1 MAKTIKGSDIIQD
14 NHLENAI
21 QDAKELKA
29 AYDALDKS
37 VLRLAMNSKALGK
50 GNGITSVTEI
60 KRVSEAYAQSNAA
73 VKASIELDKQLR
85 AADDEV
91 VKGKLRLQQ
100 ANANQSKI
108 LKEQIALEDKEI
120 GTLKRLSVENSKLTR
135 ERQGL
140 NLETKKGTD
149 RLKEINAQLDK
160 NNKIIRNSSDAMGK
174 QRLNIGNYKS
184 AIGGL
189 TSALGQ
195 LGLAFSAFTIMR
207 DAFKTMVDFEKA
219 TASLSA
225 ITGATGSDLTAL
237 KGTILDLA
245 TSMKVGV
252 TETTK
257 LFEIVGSQMPQ
268 LLKDSEGMKAVAE
281 SAIILSKASG
291 DSIESSTLAMAS
303 VMNQFKLEAT
313 ESARVMNVLAAG
325 SLVGSAGITDVSEAM
340 KNFGSVASGANI
352 TVEESVALI
361 EVLGKFGVVGAESG
375 TKLRGSILKLQQASF
390 GYASG
395 QFEVNDALEE
405 AKAKF
410 DSLGTAMEQDAFL
423 QKTFGAENISTGKI
437 LLSNI
442 GLFEEYTKGVT
453 GTSVATQQAAINS
466 DTMATVVNELK
477 AAWQN
482 LVVKW
487 SEGSDV
493 LGGLKGVLRFVADNL
508 ESIIGWVVRGISV
521 WASYRI
527 ALMLV
532 NKEGTGFIQVIGNMI
547 KGLAGANAG
556 LKQVKVGFASWV
568 GLAAALLP
576 IMIDLVKQTWQM
588 YDRTTALE
596 KVTEKYNEQI
606 ESERAKMDVLRLRVL
621 DAIGDKEKML
631 ALTNEI
637 NATYGTTLTNI
648 DDETQM
654 MNQLWEAYQ
663 KVNAEMEKRIKSQLI
678 EEELTELYRAKREA
692 DKALKDLGEETMWN
706 SPTFNLYR
714 KALKG
719 ITDDIAE
726 LNQEMFAMGLDN
738 SGTAKGRTPVGS
750 KEVTTEIENTA
761 TGISGVAK
769 EVKKLGEE
777 VERIY
782 KKKIPLTGV
791 DLSQFDPEEDNVYD
805 YMAALGGAEYQK
817 YADEQK
823 AIYEEQKRLEEEAAA
838 RRRKMAEE
846 SINLAKKITDALAD
860 EIDRRIEIEQNE
872 LAAGQDK
879 LTYLREQAN
888 QGNVDAAE
896 SIKAQEIANAQKS
909 LEIEELEKKKRNLLL
924 TVTALELASQK
935 INSGDGNA
943 LSNAGTE
950 LSTFIAKL
958 PKLYEGTE
966 GTVAE
971 ALGKPMMSGRDGYI
985 TRVDGSEMI
994 LNGKKTSALQNAG
1007 LTTTSDVAN
1016 AALAYSM
1023 GVVNRSSNIGN
1034 SENILAKKLDSVE
1047 KAIKSIDI
1055 PENRIDYNTQTKI
1068 ATETIAYRQ
1077 RVLKNHQKIGG
1088 LFS

>member
-1 MAKTIKGSDIIQD
+1 
-14 NHLENAI
+14 
-21 QDAKELKA
+21 
-29 AYDALDKS
+29 
-37 VLRLAMNSKALGK
+37 MNSKALGK

-493 LGGLKGVLRFVADNL
+493 LGGLKGVLRFV
-508 ESIIGWVVRGISV
+508 G
-521 WASYRI
+521 
-527 ALMLV
+527 LV
-532 NKEGTGFIQVIGNMI
+532 
-547 KGLAGANAG
+547 
-556 LKQVKVGFASWV
+556 
-568 GLAAALLP
+568 
-576 IMIDLVKQTWQM
+576 
-588 YDRTTALE
+588 
-596 KVTEKYNEQI
+596 
-606 ESERAKMDVLRLRVL
+606 
-621 DAIGDKEKML
+621 
-631 ALTNEI
+631 
-637 NATYGTTLTNI
+637 
-648 DDETQM
+648 
-654 MNQLWEAYQ
+654 
-663 KVNAEMEKRIKSQLI
+663 
-678 EEELTELYRAKREA
+678 
-692 DKALKDLGEETMWN
+692 
-706 SPTFNLYR
+706 
-714 KALKG
+714 
-719 ITDDIAE
+719 
-726 LNQEMFAMGLDN
+726 
-738 SGTAKGRTPVGS
+738 
-750 KEVTTEIENTA
+750 
-761 TGISGVAK
+761 
-769 EVKKLGEE
+769 
-777 VERIY
+777 
-782 KKKIPLTGV
+782 
-791 DLSQFDPEEDNVYD
+791 
-805 YMAALGGAEYQK
+805 
-817 YADEQK
+817 
-823 AIYEEQKRLEEEAAA
+823 
-838 RRRKMAEE
+838 
-846 SINLAKKITDALAD
+846 
-860 EIDRRIEIEQNE
+860 
-872 LAAGQDK
+872 
-879 LTYLREQAN
+879 
-888 QGNVDAAE
+888 
-896 SIKAQEIANAQKS
+896 
-909 LEIEELEKKKRNLLL
+909 
-924 TVTALELASQK
+924 
-935 INSGDGNA
+935 
-943 LSNAGTE
+943 
-950 LSTFIAKL
+950 
-958 PKLYEGTE
+958 
-966 GTVAE
+966 
-971 ALGKPMMSGRDGYI
+971 
-985 TRVDGSEMI
+985 
-994 LNGKKTSALQNAG
+994 
-1007 LTTTSDVAN
+1007 
-1016 AALAYSM
+1016 
-1023 GVVNRSSNIGN
+1023 
-1034 SENILAKKLDSVE
+1034 
-1047 KAIKSIDI
+1047 
-1055 PENRIDYNTQTKI
+1055 
-1068 ATETIAYRQ
+1068 
-1077 RVLKNHQKIGG
+1077 
-1088 LFS
+1088 